1 MLFVYCPTWF
11 SNHTMLETFYNST
24 TRFCSSGA
32 VTVYSIGTDEFISG
46 FSMIHVAQCVW
57 RVVSTIVY
65 LLWSFRVVIV
75 LSPYKATPLVS
86 SQFIIVHIFFWGQ
99 KWLNDWLYAYV
110 NECWMIECT
119 SASVCNFYDFI
130 FYCLYMYVSI
140 CTNVLHCLWVSPGVR
155 CWTCD

>member
-11 SNHTMLETFYNST
+11 SDHTMLETFYNSA

-32 VTVYSIGTDEFISG
+32 VTAHSIGAAEFISG
-46 FSMIHVAQCVW
+46 FSMIHVAQC

-86 SQFIIVHIFFWGQ
+86 SQFIIVHTFFGGQ
-99 KWLNDWLYAYV
+99 KWLLDWLYAYA
-110 NECWMIECT
+110 NECWMIGRVYICECMKIST
-119 SASVCNFYDFI
+119 ISYCIVYICMCLFVLMYCIVYD
-130 FYCLYMYVSI
+130 S
-140 CTNVLHCLWVSPGVR
+140 
-155 CWTCD
+155 